1 MRGRIIILIN
11 PLNQFS
17 SNLFSPY
24 LLINS
29 VIILILG
36 ILYIN
41 LFSRLELRNSILT
54 NVIFVFILLNNLIGL
69 IPYSYTTT
77 SQFSMTLSLSLI
89 IILTVSLKRILEKD
103 LLSFFKAFIPKGEDI
118 PKLLGF
124 LIAIIEFIS
133 YLMRILSLAIRLSAN
148 LISGHILLYIIS
160 YFTKDLSLLGIS
172 LGFPLFLLEIA
183 ISFIQAYVFILLT
196 ITYFKE
202 SH

>member
-1 MRGRIIILIN
+1 MN

-24 LLINS
+24 LLVNS
-29 VIILILG
+29 LLILILG
-36 ILYIN
+36 RLYLKGYRFIPIG
-41 LFSRLELRNSILT
+41 ILT
-54 NVIFVFILLNNLIGL
+54 NVTFIFILINNLIGL

-77 SQFSMTLSLSLI
+77 AQFSMTLSLSLI
-89 IILTVSLKRILEKD
+89 IILTVSLERILEKD
-103 LLSFFKAFIPKGEDI
+103 LLSFFKGFIPKGKDI
-118 PKLLGF
+118 PQVLAL
-124 LIAIIEFIS
+124 LIAVIEFIS

-160 YFTKDLSLLGIS
+160 YFTKDLSLVGIS
-172 LGFPLFLLEIA
+172 LGFPLFLLEIS

-196 ITYFKE
+196 VTYFKE